1 MIMPQEVVG
10 RRRARIVLATTGT
23 FGDFYPYVALAA
35 ALQTRG
41 HSCVIAT
48 SGHFRA
54 IIERA
59 GVDFALMRPELTS
72 DPAFQNKLFQPA
84 RVARTWF
91 HEIQMPMIEDAYRD
105 LHAIAQNADLLV
117 SSNLASYAASL
128 VAEVAELPW
137 ITTKFSPGECLSAYD
152 FPYTHRWRW
161 AVRLVRR
168 SPTLS
173 RWVVSYVRRLHRRLN
188 LAPLETLRHKLGLPP
203 SDHDEYWGPVGPR
216 VELRLFS
223 PLLGKPQP
231 DWPSYARQTGFLF
244 IEEVQPASPLA
255 PELERFLHSGAPP
268 IVFTLGS
275 LQYIEKN
282 RQFLKTS
289 FEALQDLGCRAILL
303 TGNQENRSALPAA
316 LPSSLFTI
324 DQAPHGALFP
334 RAKAIVHHCGVGTL
348 AQALRSGRPQLGVPF
363 VFDQPDN
370 STRLTML
377 GVGLAVHSDYYTP
390 ARAARALSRLISEPS
405 FEARAATVAHAV
417 SSEHGLEAACAAIE
431 SALQGSRHGSFPA
444 PPFGVQT

>member
-1 MIMPQEVVG
+1 MSLIMPRELVG

-23 FGDFYPYVALAA
+23 FGDFYPYVALAVG
-35 ALQTRG
+35 LQARG

-48 SGHFRA
+48 SGHFRP
-54 IIERA
+54 IIEAA
-59 GVDFALMRPELTS
+59 GVGFAPMRPELTG
-72 DPAFQNKLFQPA
+72 DPAFQTKLFQPA
-84 RVARTWF
+84 HVARTWF

-105 LHAIAQNADLLV
+105 LHALARDADLLV

-128 VAEVAELPW
+128 VAEVDELPW

-152 FPYTHRWRW
+152 FPYTHRRRW

-173 RWVVSYVRRLHRRLN
+173 GWVIGNVRRLHRRLN
-188 LAPLETLRHKLGLPP
+188 LAPLEALRHKLGLPP
-203 SDHDEYWGPVGPR
+203 SDHDEFWGAVGPQI
-216 VELRLFS
+216 ELRLFS
-223 PLLGKPQP
+223 PLIGKPQP

-244 IEEVQPASPLA
+244 IEEARPAPPLVS
-255 PELERFLHSGAPP
+255 ELEGFIRSGPAP

-275 LQYIEKN
+275 MQYIEKN
-282 RQFLKTS
+282 RQFLKMS

-334 RAKAIVHHCGVGTL
+334 RAKAIVHHCGIGTL
-348 AQALRSGRPQLGVPF
+348 AQALRAGRPQLGVPF

-377 GVGLAVHSDYYTP
+377 GVGLAIHSDYYTP
-390 ARAARALSRLISEPS
+390 ARAVRALSRLISEPS
-405 FEARAATVAHAV
+405 FESRAATVAQAI
-417 SSEHGLEAACAAIE
+417 SSEQGLEAACAAIE
-431 SALQGSRHGSFPA
+431 SVLQSSRLA
-444 PPFGVQT
+444 RIA